1 MMTHVFKTKILTTS
15 ALIAVGI
22 TSHSAIADETKTL
35 AAPEII
41 ISASPLARTTMDL
54 ASPITTLN
62 RDDIRRD
69 GAGTLGGLLGN
80 QPGVTQSSFARGAS
94 RPIIRGLDNTRVRI
108 QENGLAAHD
117 VSALSEDHG
126 VPIDPYSAESI
137 EVIRGPAV
145 LRYGS
150 EAIGGLVSVLN
161 DRIPDRAPT
170 DGLEG
175 EAQTEYTSVDK
186 GWQGAGSANFSVGS
200 FVGHIDGFAREAGDY
215 EIPTGGV
222 QANSGA
228 RSSGFSLGG
237 SYLFLNGH
245 VGASITNFDSDYR
258 VPGAEASAN
267 QLYIDL
273 EQSKFRAE
281 AKFEDFSGFI
291 TAINANIG
299 YSDYTHDE
307 VSRLTGTIGSRFN
320 NEEWESRVELLHAPI
335 GNFEGAFGLQLSQR
349 DLQASGEGGELIA
362 PSERDVIAGFLFEE
376 IQLNDAITLQFGG
389 RVEQVSIKG
398 LGVNAPTLQG
408 VTLPGA
414 ELADFGTNR
423 NLTFTPVSGSAAAIF
438 DIGYDLSLGISAQYV
453 ERAPDLLELFAKGPH
468 EATETFEVG
477 DPSLKIESARSLE
490 VSLKRETGP
499 ITFEAAGFYTSFEN
513 FINKTDTG
521 FVCGE
526 EFDTCGIAGA
536 LGVEDELRQVSYS
549 QADADFH
556 GLELGAKWDA
566 ISLNEGTVGIDGRF
580 DYVVAEFTN
589 GGNVPRIPPM
599 RYGLGL
605 FYETDTL
612 FSRLSFLQAER
623 QSNLATGETTT
634 GGYTDLRFEATYAMQ
649 LPDTDRQIELG
660 IVGTNL
666 LDEQIRNHVS
676 FKKDDVLEPGASA
689 RFFVRARF

>member
-1 MMTHVFKTKILTTS
+1 MTHVFKTKILTTS
-15 ALIAVGI
+15 ALIAVGM
-22 TSHSAIADETKTL
+22 TSHAAIADETTTL

-54 ASPITTLN
+54 ASPITTLS
-62 RDDIRRD
+62 RDEIRRD

-80 QPGVTQSSFARGAS
+80 QPGVAQSSFARGAS
-94 RPIIRGLDNTRVRI
+94 RPIIRGLDNSRVRI

-161 DRIPDRAPT
+161 DRIPDRAPAN
-170 DGLEG
+170 GLEG
-175 EAQTEYTSVDK
+175 EVQTEHTTVDE
-186 GWQGAGSANFSVGS
+186 GWQGAASANFSAGS
-200 FVGHIDGFAREAGDY
+200 FVGHIDGFSREADDY

-228 RSSGFSLGG
+228 RSSGFALGG
-237 SYLFLNGH
+237 SYLFPNGH
-245 VGASITNFDSDYR
+245 VGVSIANFDSDYR

-273 EQSKFRAE
+273 EQTKYRAE
-281 AKFEDFSGFI
+281 AKFEDFEGFI

-320 NEEWESRVELLHAPI
+320 NEEWESRVELLHTPI
-335 GNFEGAFGLQLSQR
+335 GNFEGAFGVQFSQR
-349 DLQASGEGGELIA
+349 DLEASGEGGELIA
-362 PSERDVIAGFLFEE
+362 PAERDVIAGFLFEE
-376 IQLNDAITLQFGG
+376 IQLNETITLQFGG
-389 RVEQVSIKG
+389 RVEHVSIKG

-423 NLTFTPVSGSAAAIF
+423 DLTFTPISGSAAAIF
-438 DIGYDLSLGISAQYV
+438 DIGHDLSLGISAQYV

-477 DPSLKIESARSLE
+477 DPSLGIESARSLE

-526 EFDTCGIAGA
+526 EFDTCGIAGNV
-536 LGVEDELRQVSYS
+536 GVEDELRQVSYA

-566 ISLNEGTVGIDGRF
+566 FSLHDGTVGFDGRF
-580 DYVVAEFTN
+580 DYVDAEFSN

-599 RYGLGL
+599 RYGLGV
-605 FYETDTL
+605 FFETDTL
-612 FSRLSFLQAER
+612 FSRFSFLQADH
-623 QSNLATGETTT
+623 QNDLAAGETAT
-634 GGYTDLRFEATYAMQ
+634 GGYTDLRMEATYALQ
-649 LPDTDRQIELG
+649 LPETDRQIELG